1 LQSDLI
7 VEGQRRYGFQKVGK
21 KYINCMIIRKMY
33 LCGLINQFNTMN
45 KGIVKF
51 FNESKGFGFIKDESS
66 GKEYFVHVSGLT
78 EKVKENDNVSFDLI
92 EGRKGLNA
100 VNVRKA

>member
-1 LQSDLI
+1 
-7 VEGQRRYGFQKVGK
+7 
-21 KYINCMIIRKMY
+21 MIIRKMY